1 MLVRKIICQKVN
13 VSGPLLGIDPLWFDS
28 RKRPP
33 PVSDRD
39 LGSLGGCLRK
49 VGRYTFQASLDQ
61 HFKKHFSVSN
71 LPLQSAFVRVQLTMP
86 GR

>member
-1 MLVRKIICQKVN
+1 MLLRKIICRKVN
-13 VSGPLLGIDPLWFDS
+13 VSGPLLGIELLWFDS

-33 PVSDRD
+33 HVSDCD
-39 LGSLGGCLRK
+39 LGTLGGCLRK
-49 VGRYTFQASLDQ
+49 VRLYTFQASLDQ
-61 HFKKHFSVSN
+61 HFKKYFLGSD